1 MGKDISAG
9 LLPYFFRPNVTILS
23 LYYFSIDAPDDHQFI
38 ANSKDLGSFTA
49 LAIKRNTIRSE
60 EGTIINELEIG
71 LDNVDLAFKNDI
83 IAGKYND
90 KKCKI
95 YLAFYSGVTYLGK
108 QLIFQGFID
117 EPKGDEHWVTVTI
130 RPFPLLEQTFPKRV
144 YQSGCNWTFC
154 ATGCNLNLNNYTV
167 NTSLTAQS
175 DGQTL
180 ICSHGEA
187 ADYFLPGFVELTSGV
202 YDGQA
207 RPVVSNTT
215 GTIILRIP
223 FEGVL
228 ANGTTLEV
236 VKLCPKH
243 YEACQ
248 SADFDNFDN
257 YGGYPWVPQEP
268 IL

>member
-1 MGKDISAG
+1 MGKEITAG
-9 LLPYFFRPNVTILS
+9 LLPYFFRSNVTILS

-38 ANSKDLGSFTA
+38 ANSTDISGFTA

-83 IAGKYND
+83 IAGKYNN

-95 YLAFYSGVTYLGK
+95 YAAFYTGVVYKGK
-108 QLIFQGFID
+108 QLLFQGFID

-130 RPFPLLEQTFPKRV
+130 RPFPLLEQTFPKRI

-154 ATGCNLNLNNYTV
+154 GDGCDLLLTSYEV

-180 ICSHGEA
+180 TCSHGEA
-187 ADYFLPGFVELTSGV
+187 TDYFIPGFVELTSGV
-202 YDGQA
+202 YDGMA
-207 RPVVSNTT
+207 RPVVSNST
-215 GTIILRIP
+215 GTITLRIP
-223 FEGVL
+223 FDGVI
-228 ANGTTLEV
+228 ANGTTLRV
-236 VKLCPKH
+236 VKLCPKN

-248 SADFDNFDN
+248 SADFNNFAK
-257 YGGYPWVPQEP
+257 YGGYPWVPMEP